1 MAGDKSELIKT
12 MQKDPKRYWA
22 VELFKDKGFI
32 RKHCG
37 SCGKFFWSIKE
48 QNVCNDASCT
58 QYEFI
63 GKQITKK
70 KFDYVEAWK
79 SIESFFVDEG
89 HHPAPR
95 NPVVCRWFPGL
106 YFNIA
111 SIVNYMRWY
120 RGVEF
125 DLPANPLIV
134 GQPCLRFNDIPQ
146 VGVSGRHFT
155 SFVMVGQVASYDG
168 KQGYWKDRC
177 IELDYKLLTK
187 IFGIKPEDINFIEDA
202 WLGPAAFGSSL
213 EYHVKGLELGN
224 AVFTE
229 FEGTA
234 NNYREMKQKIIDMGA
249 GLERFVWLSQGTPT
263 AYDAVY
269 GDMIRTLRNKCDI
282 EYDNDFFTR
291 YAKLSGR
298 LNIDEVDN
306 IEIAQKNIAT
316 ALGVDRMDMLK
327 KIEPLEA
334 LHAIADHAKTLLLA
348 MSDGGIPSNV
358 GGGYNLRVVLRR
370 ALDFIDKLSL
380 PIDLHSVMEMHAKN
394 LREMHPELK
403 EGLERT
409 REVLDIEI
417 KRHKES
423 SHKSRQMIEK
433 LVKDRTSFTT
443 GKLIELYDS
452 HGITP
457 ELLSKAAAGHGTQLT
472 IPPDFYAKVAEKH
485 QSERMEER
493 RKDAK
498 GLRETLALYYQDISE
513 FDAKVVKVLE
523 DGAIVLDRTAFYPR
537 GGGQEPDHGEIGGF
551 RVHNVER
558 IDGVV
563 VHHAE
568 NAKLKIGDEV
578 KCKIDKARREQIT
591 LHHDATHIINS
602 ASRKILGPWLWQM
615 GSKKDDDKA
624 HIDMTHYEMPM
635 QEQTEK
641 IERLANEVVRKDLP
655 ITKVEHP
662 RSLAERKHGFIIYQ
676 GGPIPERILRIAS
689 IGDFDVEACG
699 GTHGKQTGPI
709 HPIIITK
716 VERPTDG
723 TVRFVYKAGK
733 RAIEHLEERSEILEE
748 CRKLLGTRGDIKEP
762 LLKLF
767 EEWKKS
773 RKLKEKEIK
782 SEAKKQA
789 EELEFENVGSIRVMI
804 REIKGADINKLREI
818 SKELSADDTLIFLIG
833 SDRKIS
839 LFASAGAEAVKA
851 NFNCGELV
859 NMACSV
865 LEGKGG
871 GTASLAQGAAE
882 NKGRIKDALRSI
894 ERFVRG

>member
-1 MAGDKSELIKT
+1 MPADKSSIIRM

-22 VELFKDKGFI
+22 VELFKERGFI
-32 RKHCG
+32 RRKCDN
-37 SCGKFFWSIKE
+37 CGKFFWSINE
-48 QNVCNDASCT
+48 QGRCNDVSCKP
-58 QYEFI
+58 YEFI
-63 GKQITKK
+63 GKQITRKR
-70 KFDYVEAWK
+70 FDYVEAWK

-111 SIVNYMRWY
+111 SIVNYMRWC

-177 IELDYKLLTK
+177 MELDYALLTK
-187 IFGIKPEDINFIEDA
+187 VFGIKPDDINFIEDV

-213 EYHVKGLELGN
+213 EYHIQGLEVGN

-234 NNYREMKQKIIDMGA
+234 ENHKEMKQKIIDMGA
-249 GLERFVWLSQGTPT
+249 GLEKFVWLSQGTPT
-263 AYDAVY
+263 IYDAVY
-269 GDMIRTLRNKCDI
+269 GNIIDKLKQKCGI
-282 EYDNDFFTR
+282 EYDQKFFLN
-291 YAKLSGR
+291 YSKLAGR
-298 LNIDEVDN
+298 LNMDEVDD
-306 IEIAQKNIAT
+306 IEKVQQIIAKQ
-316 ALGVDRMDMLK
+316 LGVSRIDMLNK
-327 KIEPLEA
+327 VEPMKA
-334 LHAIADHAKTLLLA
+334 IYSIADHTQTLLYA
-348 MSDGGIPSNV
+348 MTDGGIPSNV
-358 GGGYNLRVVLRR
+358 GGGYNLRIILRR
-370 ALDFIDKLSL
+370 ALDFIEKFSL

-394 LREMHPELK
+394 LHEMYPELK
-403 EGLERT
+403 DGFERT
-409 REVLDIEI
+409 REVLDMEVR
-417 KRHKES
+417 RHKES

-433 LVKDRTSFTT
+433 LVMNKTSFTT

-457 ELLSKAAAGHGTQLT
+457 ELLSKVAAEHGTQIT
-472 IPPDFYAKVAEKH
+472 APSDFYAKVAGKH
-485 QSERMEER
+485 QSERMEEK
-493 RKDAK
+493 RKDVK
-498 GLRETLALYYQDISE
+498 GLPETLALYYQDVFE
-513 FDAKVVKVLE
+513 FDAKVIKILE

-537 GGGQEPDHGEIGGF
+537 GGGQEPDHGEIGG
-551 RVHNVER
+551 VGIHNVEKV
-558 IDGVV
+558 DGVV
-563 VHHAE
+563 IHHAE
-568 NAKLKIGDEV
+568 NAKLKVGDKV
-578 KCKIDKARREQIT
+578 KCKIDKARRERIT

-635 QEQTEK
+635 PEK
-641 IERLANEVVRKDLP
+641 IEKIEKLANEVARKDLP
-655 ITKVEHP
+655 ITKVERP

-699 GTHGKQTGPI
+699 GTHGKRTGPI

-733 RAIEHLEERSEILEE
+733 RAIEHLEERSRMLDE
-748 CRKLLGTRGDIKEP
+748 CRKLLGTKGDIKEP
-762 LLKLF
+762 LLRLF
-767 EEWKKS
+767 EEWKKARRS
-773 RKLKEKEIK
+773 KEKEIK
-782 SEAKKQA
+782 NEAKKQA
-789 EELEFENVGSIRVMI
+789 EELEFGNVGEIRVMI
-804 REIKGADINKLREI
+804 SEIKGADIDKLREI
-818 SKELSADDTLIFLIG
+818 SKELSSDDTLIFLIG
-833 SDRKIS
+833 SGQKIS
-839 LFASAGAEAVKA
+839 LFASAGAKA
-851 NFNCGELV
+851 IKADFNCSELIKR
-859 NMACSV
+859 ACSV
-865 LEGKGG
+865 LNGKGG
-871 GTASLAQGAAE
+871 GSASLAQGVAE
-882 NKGRIKDALRSI
+882 NRDKIKEALKSM
-894 ERFVRG
+894 EQFVRG